1 MTRHRNLILIAL
13 AVCIAAPVPAVAQV
27 IVGRV
32 IDAAT
37 GGGVPRARVTVA
49 SVDHRETQRTLTG
62 DNGHFTF
69 VVRGGGSYRVR
80 AGRTGY
86 QDASTRE
93 LAVGADDTVAVELRA
108 VPAPRRLDPVVA
120 TTPPRRL
127 SINGVYEQAD
137 VTPAL
142 LATRTTGEGGR
153 HNVTVRGAMLTPSAC
168 WRLSGGADRIGP
180 LVTLAVNARPN
191 GASCPPDAPGAST
204 YKVTVR
210 GIPPGTYTLRV
221 LHTYRGEAFPPSL
234 ALDTSVTVR

>member
-1 MTRHRNLILIAL
+1 EDARERHLQPYSGNDLARGEARTVSRRSRIRGRAPSSGRGRIRAEADVYVPTVGLALLGEEREIPRMTRSCTIFLAAL
-13 AVCIAAPVPAVAQV
+13 AVCTAAPVPAAAQV

-32 IDAAT
+32 VDAAT

-49 SVDHRETQRTLTG
+49 GVDHREMQRTLTG
-62 DNGHFTF
+62 DDGHFTF

-80 AGRTGY
+80 AARTGY

-127 SINGVYEQAD
+127 SINGVYDQTD

-142 LATRTTGEGGR
+142 LATAITAEGGR
-153 HNVTVRGAMLTPSAC
+153 HNVTVRGAMVTPSADRKST
-168 WRLSGGADRIGP
+168 RL
-180 LVTLAVNARPN
+180 N
-191 GASCPPDAPGAST
+191 
-204 YKVTVR
+204 
-210 GIPPGTYTLRV
+210 
-221 LHTYRGEAFPPSL
+221 
-234 ALDTSVTVR
+234 